1 MEKYD
6 DPTFRLRIQSLWMQG
21 VPIRYKSRNGV
32 SLPVYW
38 TPFPDAASNLEWNDY
53 IYDTMDLE
61 SAATGKILK
70 EAQTNAKYALSLTEV
85 LLSERQKTHGDFI
98 DHARVTWR
106 LKQVLKDEE
115 IIMGKNLS
123 PVQTEALEMICHKI
137 GRIFAGNPDFLDH
150 WDDIAGYATLVAKS
164 LRQQK
169 QGEDKNGN

>member
-1 MEKYD
+1 M
-6 DPTFRLRIQSLWMQG
+6 S
-21 VPIRYKSRNGV
+21 
-32 SLPVYW
+32 
-38 TPFPDAASNLEWNDY
+38 TPKEALN
-53 IYDTMDLE
+53 
-61 SAATGKILK
+61 

-115 IIMGKNLS
+115 IIMGKNFS

-150 WDDIAGYATLVAKS
+150 WDDIAGYATLVAEN
-164 LRQQK
+164 LRQQTG
-169 QGEDKNGN
+169 QENEDGK

>member
-1 MEKYD
+1 MYA
-6 DPTFRLRIQSLWMQG
+6 PTPSSI
-21 VPIRYKSRNGV
+21 
-32 SLPVYW
+32 
-38 TPFPDAASNLEWNDY
+38 
-53 IYDTMDLE
+53 LE

-70 EAQTNAKYALSLTEV
+70 EAQTHVKNALSLTETM
-85 LLSERQKTHGDFI
+85 LSEREKTHGDFI

-150 WDDIAGYATLVAKS
+150 WDDIAGYATLVAKN
-164 LRQQK
+164 LRQQTG
-169 QGEDKNGN
+169 QENENGK